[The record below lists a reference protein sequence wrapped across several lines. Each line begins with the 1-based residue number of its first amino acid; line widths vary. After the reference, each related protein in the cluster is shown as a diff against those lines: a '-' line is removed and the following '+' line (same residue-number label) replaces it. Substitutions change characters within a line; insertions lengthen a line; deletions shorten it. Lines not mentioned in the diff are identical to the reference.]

1 MEPLSDLLKQT
12 KRDEGPDK
20 CQYEW
25 QDLAKEI
32 VETITD
38 TNQYNKR
45 NAVFKVC
52 KQNTAA
58 AEAAFKDAK
67 ELNQLHILWFF
78 KTFYEIDK
86 RQKAGPGQNS

>member
-1 MEPLSDLLKQT
+1 MDSLKDLLNIKDR
-12 KRDEGPDK
+12 KEGPDK
-20 CQYEW
+20 CTYAW

-32 VETITD
+32 VETIPD
-38 TNQYNKR
+38 VNKYKKR

-52 KQNTAA
+52 KQNTMA

-86 RQKAGPGQNS
+86 RQNTKTKQN